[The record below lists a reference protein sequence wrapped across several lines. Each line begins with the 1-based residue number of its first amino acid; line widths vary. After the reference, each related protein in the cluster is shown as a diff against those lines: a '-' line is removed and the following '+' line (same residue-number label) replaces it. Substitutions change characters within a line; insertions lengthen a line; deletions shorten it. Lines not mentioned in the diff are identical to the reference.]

1 MNTTTPLD
9 LERGVGLLDWAVVCL
24 YFAVV
29 LGIGWY
35 WSRRQRS
42 RDDYLLGGR
51 RMNPVASGISLIVTL
66 VSLISYLAVVGE
78 TIKFGPMYVIA
89 TLLSLPI
96 VFLVVAYL
104 LIPVFM
110 KLPITSAYEILEKPL
125 GRGVRLTGSA
135 LFILIRVVWMALIV
149 FLSAKTFAVMM
160 NWGEKAIL
168 PIVLALGAATL
179 AYTALGGFSA
189 AVAAGV
195 VKFFLLVSGA
205 LLTLVFISVRMGGVG
220 AWLSGRWAEHW
231 PGFQVFSFDPRVRLT
246 LVGLMVMTI
255 VWWLCTAGSDQ
266 IAIQRYA
273 STRDLRS
280 ARRAFL
286 SNNIADAVLTV
297 FLGAVGL
304 AVLAFFQRYPGLA
317 SAGQSVTGDAD
328 FLFPHLIANILPNG
342 AAGFLM
348 AGVISTV
355 LVSFG
360 SGVNSTAAVIVT
372 DFLGRRGPRPSAPAA
387 GPAGADDRRG
397 IAASRLATV
406 AVGLAV
412 LALSLLM
419 DRVPGNIIE
428 MTNRSNGLFVAPLFN
443 LFFMAIFIRKASP
456 LGTILGSVY
465 GFAAAFF
472 VAFWREL
479 TGGPSPGFQWILPL
493 SLAISILSSLLFSLL
508 LGRRLKR
515 RAAVP
520 WTIAL
525 LLPLAAALIY
535 LIARR

>member
-1 MNTTTPLD
+1 VRSLD
-9 LERGVGLLDWAVVCL
+9 LERGVGILDWAVVGL

-35 WSRRQRS
+35 WSRRQKS

-51 RMNPVASGISLIVTL
+51 RMNPVASGISIIVTL

-78 TIKFGPMYVIA
+78 TVKFGPLYVIA
-89 TLLSLPI
+89 TILSLPI
-96 VFLVVAYL
+96 IFLIVAYL

-125 GRGVRLTGSA
+125 GLGVRLTGSV

-160 NWGEKAIL
+160 NWGEGAIL
-168 PIVLALGAATL
+168 PTVLALGAVTL
-179 AYTALGGFSA
+179 FYTGLGGFRA

-195 VKFFLLVSGA
+195 VKFFLLFFGA
-205 LLTLVFISVRMGGVG
+205 VLTLVFISVRMGGVG
-220 AWLSGRWAEHW
+220 AWLPHHWASHW
-231 PGFQVFSFDPRVRLT
+231 PSFQIFSFNPSVRLT
-246 LVGLMVMTI
+246 LSGMMIMTI
-255 VWWLCTAGSDQ
+255 VWWICTAGSDQ

-273 STRDLRS
+273 ATRDLRA
-280 ARRAFL
+280 ARKAFL
-286 SNNIADAVLTV
+286 SNNIADAILTI

-304 AVLAFFQRYPGLA
+304 AVLAFFQAFPGLA
-317 SAGQSVTGDAD
+317 SAGRSVAGEAD

-372 DFLGRRGPRPSAPAA
+372 DFVGRLRAAKDRESTPAA
-387 GPAGADDRRG
+387 GGDRYG
-397 IAASRLATV
+397 LSASRIATV
-406 AVGLAV
+406 AVGVAV
-412 LALSLLM
+412 LLLSLLM
-419 DRVPGNIIE
+419 DRVPGNIVE

-443 LFFMAIFIRKASP
+443 LFFMAIFIRGASP
-456 LGTILGSVY
+456 LGTVLGSVY
-465 GFAAAFF
+465 GFAAAFLI
-472 VAFWREL
+472 AFWQML
-479 TGGPSPGFQWILPL
+479 TGEPSPGFQWIIPA
-493 SLAISILSSLLFSLL
+493 SLVVSILSSIVFSRLAGRPKTRRAGVLWSTCLLFPLFAFFMMLL
-508 LGRRLKR
+508 LRRGGR
-515 RAAVP
+515 
-520 WTIAL
+520 
-525 LLPLAAALIY
+525 
-535 LIARR
+535 

>member
-1 MNTTTPLD
+1 MD
-9 LERGVGLLDWAVVCL
+9 LERGVGALDWAVVGL

-35 WSRRQRS
+35 WSRRQRT
-42 RDDYLLGGR
+42 REEYLLGGR
-51 RMNPVASGISLIVTL
+51 KMNPVASGISIIVTL

-78 TIKFGPMYVIA
+78 TVKFGPLYVIA
-89 TLLSLPI
+89 TLLSIPI
-96 VFLVVAYL
+96 VYLVVAYL

-160 NWGEKAIL
+160 NWDESAIL

-179 AYTALGGFSA
+179 AYTALGGFRA

-195 VKFFLLVSGA
+195 VKFFLLVCGA
-205 LLTLVFISVRMGGVG
+205 LLTLVFISVRMGGAG
-220 AWLSGRWAEHW
+220 AWLPGRWADHW

-246 LVGLMVMTI
+246 LVGMMVMTI

-280 ARRAFL
+280 ARKAFL
-286 SNNIADAVLTV
+286 SNNIADAVLTI
-297 FLGAVGL
+297 FLGAVGF
-304 AVLAFFQRYPGLA
+304 AVLAFFQKFPELA

-328 FLFPHLIANILPNG
+328 FLFPHLIANLLPNG

-372 DFLGRRGPRPSAPAA
+372 DFVGRANGSGAAA
-387 GPAGADDRRG
+387 GGAVPGGAEDRRG
-397 IAASRLATV
+397 LAASRIATV
-406 AVGLAV
+406 TVGLAV
-412 LALSLLM
+412 LALSLVM
-419 DRVPGNIIE
+419 DRVPGNIVE

-443 LFFMAIFIRKASP
+443 LFFMAIFIRGASP
-456 LGTILGSVY
+456 LGTVLGSVY
-465 GFAAAFF
+465 GLAAAGLI
-472 VAFWREL
+472 AFWRTF
-479 TGGPSPGFQWILPL
+479 TGEPSPGFQWIIPA
-493 SLAISILSSLLFSLL
+493 SLAVSVLSSLVFSPLV
-508 LGRRLKR
+508 GRPKTR
-515 RAAVP
+515 RARML
-520 WTIAL
+520 WTAAL
-525 LLPLAAALIY
+525 LLPLAGLFVF
-535 LIARR
+535 LRLS

>member
-1 MNTTTPLD
+1 MD
-9 LERGVGLLDWAVVCL
+9 LERGVGILDWAVVGL
-24 YFAVV
+24 YFAAI

-35 WSRRQRS
+35 WSRRQKS
-42 RDDYLLGGR
+42 RDDFLLGGR
-51 RMNPVASGISLIVTL
+51 RMNPIASGISIIVTL

-78 TIKFGPMYVIA
+78 TVKFGPMYVIA

-96 VFLVVAYL
+96 VYLAVAYL
-104 LIPVFM
+104 LIPIFM

-125 GRGVRLTGSA
+125 GRGVRLTGSV

-160 NWGEKAIL
+160 NWGEGAIL

-179 AYTALGGFSA
+179 VYTALGGFRA

-205 LLTLVFISVRMGGVG
+205 VLTLAFISVRMGGVE
-220 AWLSGRWAEHW
+220 AWRPDRWAGHW
-231 PGFQVFSFDPRVRLT
+231 PAFRVFSFDPGVRIT
-246 LVGLMVMTI
+246 LIGIMIMTI
-255 VWWLCTAGSDQ
+255 VWWVCTAGSDQ

-273 STRDLRS
+273 STPDLRS
-280 ARRAFL
+280 ARKAFL
-286 SNNIADAVLTV
+286 SNNIADAILTI

-304 AVLAFFQRYPGLA
+304 AVMAFFQKFPELA

-372 DFLGRRGPRPSAPAA
+372 DFAGRRPGVRGRETS
-387 GPAGADDRRG
+387 PAGGDDRRG
-397 IAASRLATV
+397 LAASRVATV
-406 AVGLAV
+406 AVGVAV
-412 LALSLLM
+412 LALSTLM

-443 LFFMAIFIRKASP
+443 LFFMAIFIRGASP
-456 LGTILGSVY
+456 LGTVLGSVY
-465 GFAAAFF
+465 GFAAAFLI
-472 VAFWREL
+472 AFWQML
-479 TGGPSPGFQWILPL
+479 TGEPSPGFQWILPA
-493 SLAISILSSLLFSLL
+493 SLAVSILSSIVFSRLV
-508 LGRRLKR
+508 GRPKSR
-515 RAAVP
+515 RASVL
-520 WTIAL
+520 WSSAL
-525 LLPLAAALIY
+525 LLPLIAFFAAL
-535 LIARR
+535 LLRR